1 MSFVKSRRV
10 SRTGRRGSLHS
21 LALGCVPIGLVCAAP
36 ALAQD
41 QPVTLDTIDIGAQRT
56 TGAKQKTDD
65 NAGVIAKQ
73 GSTATKTNTP
83 LLETPQSVTV
93 VTRRQLDIQESPTI
107 YDALRF
113 TAGVSGERGVNLTD
127 DSFNLRGF
135 AAGLAS
141 APMAIYRD
149 GLKQLGGT
157 YAEPSEPYGLE
168 RLEVIRGP
176 ASVLY
181 GQIAPGGLINLVTKR
196 PSTVPLRELE
206 VKLGSFDKKQI
217 SGDFGGAIDPAGI
230 WSYRLTGLL
239 RDSDTMV
246 SYIPDDRRY
255 IAPAVR
261 FQPSSDTSLTLLAR
275 YQYSHTAFNWG
286 LPAQGTVA
294 FNPNGALPRHTFTG
308 EPGFDKYNTEVYAV
322 GYQFEHRFSDM
333 FKVRQNFN
341 RWGSELEWD
350 SAYGSSLQTTK
361 DPATNQRYLNR
372 FGYMRRDKYGS
383 WTVDNQLEM
392 NFDTGPF
399 EHKALVGLDYQ
410 NYRWNYK
417 TWRGTVAALDLFNP
431 VYGSP
436 VLLNGTPNID
446 SLIVSDQ
453 LGVYFQDQ
461 LKFDQHWLLVG
472 GGRQDWTTQTT
483 YAYRAL
489 TTTVSNQDAFTG
501 RAALMYLFDEGVSPY
516 ASYSTSFE
524 PQTAMDYTGTLL
536 KAKTGE
542 QYEVG
547 FKMQPPDADYTLS
560 FAAYQLTQQ
569 NVPTADPDA
578 SHRLINPSAQVS
590 IGEVRSR
597 GFEVEGK
604 ATVFNDLDLLG
615 SYTFTENKT
624 MKSAIGTQGQSLPG
638 VARNAFAIGFNY
650 RPNFAALGMR
660 DAEILQGLNFG
671 ANVRYTGP
679 TFSPPLIN
687 GANVYKVPDYAV
699 LDGMIGYEQEHWRL
713 ALNVMNILDNKYVAA
728 CYYSAPECFYGERRK
743 LVATL
748 RYRW

>member
-1 MSFVKSRRV
+1 MSFIKSHRVRAIARR
-10 SRTGRRGSLHS
+10 RCLE
-21 LALGCVPIGLVCAAP
+21 AIAIGCLPIGLLSVTP
-36 ALAQD
+36 ALAEE
-41 QPVTLDTIDIGAQRT
+41 QPIALDAIDIGAART
-56 TGAKQKTDD
+56 TGDKRKTDD
-65 NAGVIAKQ
+65 NSAVVAKG
-73 GSTATKTNTP
+73 GSAATKTNTP

-93 VTRRQLDIQESPTI
+93 VTREQLDLQGSPTI
-107 YDALRF
+107 YDALRY
-113 TAGVSGERGVNLTD
+113 TTGVGGERGVNLTD

-168 RLEVIRGP
+168 RVEVIRGP

-196 PSTVPLRELE
+196 PSTEPLRELE
-206 VKLGSFDKKQI
+206 VQLGSFDRKQI
-217 SGDFGGAIDPAGI
+217 SGDFRGAIDPAGV
-230 WSYRLTGLL
+230 WSYRLTGLF

-246 SYIPDDRRY
+246 SHVPDDRRY
-255 IAPAVR
+255 IAPTLR
-261 FQPSSDTSLTLLAR
+261 FEPSSDTSLTLLAR
-275 YQYSHTAFNWG
+275 YQDSRTAFNWG
-286 LPAQGTVA
+286 LPAAGSAAYNLSGV
-294 FNPNGALPRHTFTG
+294 LPRHMFTG
-308 EPGFDKYNTEVYAV
+308 EPNFDKYTTEVYAV

-333 FKVRQNFN
+333 FTVRQNFN
-341 RWGSELEWD
+341 RWGSALEWD
-350 SAYGSSLQTTK
+350 SAYGSSLQ
-361 DPATNQRYLNR
+361 ANGRYLNR
-372 FGYMRRDKYGS
+372 FGYSRRDTYGS
-383 WTVDNQLEM
+383 WTVDNQIEAR
-392 NFDTGPF
+392 FDTGPL
-399 EHKALVGLDYQ
+399 EHKALAGLDYQ

-436 VLLNGTPNID
+436 VVLNSTPNID
-446 SLIVSDQ
+446 SLILNDQ

-461 LKFDQHWLLVG
+461 IKLDGHWLITG

-483 YAYRAL
+483 YAYRAG
-489 TTTVSNQDAFTG
+489 TVTPSNQDAFTG

-516 ASYSTSFE
+516 ASYSSSFE
-524 PQTAMDYTGTLL
+524 PQTAMDYTGALL

-547 FKMQPPDADYTLS
+547 FKLQPPGSDYMLS

-569 NVPTADPDA
+569 NVPSADPDS
-578 SHRLINPSAQVS
+578 SHRLINPSAQIS

-597 GFEVEGK
+597 GFELEGK
-604 ATVFNDLDLLG
+604 ATIDRNLDLIG
-615 SYTFTENKT
+615 SYTFTENKI
-624 MKSAIGTQGQSLPG
+624 MQSATGTQGQSMPG
-638 VARNAFAIGFNY
+638 VARNAFAVWFNY
-650 RPNFAALGMR
+650 RPDFAALGAR
-660 DAEILQGLNFG
+660 ETELLQGLSLG
-671 ANVRYTGP
+671 AGLRYNGP
-679 TFSPPLIN
+679 SFSPPL
-687 GANVYKVPDYAV
+687 ASPSVVYRVPDYAV
-699 LDGMIGYEQEHWRL
+699 LDAMIGYERDNWRL
-713 ALNVMNILDNKYVAA
+713 ALNVSNLLDNAYVAA